1 MAVIGDNLMTDG
13 SRKFLNILRSSLA
26 SIGAEGSSLVIGV
39 SGGADS
45 VALLCGVCLLRE
57 ELHIDPAVVHVNHQ
71 LRSSESDQDAIWVRD
86 LCRRLEVPIQVVDVD
101 VSEQAADRRIGIEE
115 AARDAR
121 YDVLHQAAKR
131 LNVSTIALAHNAD
144 DQIET
149 ALHHLLR
156 GTGLAGLKGMPSTR
170 ALSDRVQIVRPLLSI
185 KRAEIEA
192 FLASLGQD
200 FRSDSSNLDTSLTRN
215 FLRHELL
222 PLLEQRLNP
231 QVREHLLRLTQQ
243 ASEWHGVLQQ
253 QASQILNAAL
263 LDESPSVVRLR
274 CEPFKDQP
282 RPLVRE
288 AFVVLWARRGWPR
301 QAMAYSHW
309 EALAEVAQNDDAKSV
324 NLPLKMRARRR
335 GSLIEVDATSLL
347 GIGHQ

>member
-1 MAVIGDNLMTDG
+1 MAATGDNLLTD
-13 SRKFLNILRSSLA
+13 STRKFLNVLRSSLA
-26 SIGAEGSSLVIGV
+26 SIVAEGSSLLIGV

-45 VALLCGVCLLRE
+45 VALLRGICLLRD
-57 ELHIDPAVVHVNHQ
+57 ELRIHPTVVHVNHQ
-71 LRSSESDQDAIWVRD
+71 LRGSESDQDANWVRD
-86 LCRRLEVPIQVVDVD
+86 LCQRLDVPIQVVEVD
-101 VSEQAADRRIGIEE
+101 VSEQATNRRIGIEE

-121 YDVLHQAAKR
+121 YEALTREAER
-131 LNVSTIALAHNAD
+131 LNISTIALAHNAD

-149 ALHHLLR
+149 VLHHLLR
-156 GTGLAGLKGMPSTR
+156 GTGLAGLKGMPSSR
-170 ALSDRVQIVRPLLSI
+170 ALSDRVRIVRPLLSI
-185 KRAEIEA
+185 KRAEIET
-192 FLASLGQD
+192 FLLSLGQD

-243 ASEWHGVLQQ
+243 ASEWHDILQQ
-253 QASQILNAAL
+253 QASEILKAAL

-288 AFVVLWARRGWPR
+288 AFVALWAHRGWPR

-309 EALAEVAQNDDAKSV
+309 EALAELAQNGDSKSV
-324 NLPLKMRARRR
+324 NLPLKVRARRR
-335 GSLIEVDATSLL
+335 GRLIEVDATGLL
-347 GIGHQ
+347 T

>member
-1 MAVIGDNLMTDG
+1 MAVTGDNLMTDG
-13 SRKFLNILRSSLA
+13 SCKFLNILRSSLA
-26 SIGAEGSSLVIGV
+26 SICAEGSPLVIGV

-45 VALLCGVCLLRE
+45 VALLRGVCLIRE
-57 ELHIDPAVVHVNHQ
+57 ERHIQPTVVHVNHQ
-71 LRSSESDQDAIWVRD
+71 LRGSESDQDAIWVRD
-86 LCRRLEVPIQVVDVD
+86 LCRQLEVPIQVVNVD

-121 YDVLHQAAKR
+121 YAALQREAER
-131 LNVSTIALAHNAD
+131 LNVSTVALAHNAD

-156 GTGLAGLKGMPSTR
+156 GTGLAGLRGMPSSRSLT
-170 ALSDRVQIVRPLLSI
+170 DRVQIVRPLLSI

-192 FLASLGQD
+192 FLKSLGQD
-200 FRSDSSNLDTSLTRN
+200 FRTDRSNLDTSLTRN

-231 QVREHLLRLTQQ
+231 KVREHLSRLTQQ
-243 ASEWHGVLQQ
+243 ASEWHDILQQ
-253 QASQILNAAL
+253 QGSQILNAAL

-282 RPLVRE
+282 RLLVRE
-288 AFVVLWARRGWPR
+288 AFVVLWTRRTWPR
-301 QAMAYSHW
+301 QAMAFAHW
-309 EALAEVAQNDDAKSV
+309 EALAEVAQNCDAKSV
-324 NLPLKMRARRR
+324 NLPLKMRAQRR
-335 GSLIEVDATSLL
+335 GGLIEVDATDLL
-347 GIGHQ
+347 T